1 MKKHSA
7 RNGNI
12 LAGIRYGQWGGE
24 HTFDAS
30 LGADISTMPINRG
43 LTAIYPPET
52 H

>member
-1 MKKHSA
+1 MTKKHSA

-24 HTFDAS
+24 RLRACLVVQILHD
-30 LGADISTMPINRG
+30 
-43 LTAIYPPET
+43 T